1 MRIPIDFHAREA
13 SENKGA
19 AQARTSLEPLR
30 VAIPATVPTQNA
42 CFRCMGLSTSG
53 VDRQPYVLWPSEA
66 IADHNFTSTRARCSA
81 ITLATR
87 FSRESN
93 NATNRKRLHGTGRQC
108 RRHRQ
113 SRHNK
118 NALPGFARVLRSGS
132 NVETSLARRN
142 MALEGA
148 VLAAIREAPNRSAC
162 LNTPNSSAIISACSK
177 WK

>member
-1 MRIPIDFHAREA
+1 MSRFLPVFQH
-13 SENKGA
+13 K
-19 AQARTSLEPLR
+19 T
-30 VAIPATVPTQNA
+30 PAFGVL
-42 CFRCMGLSTSG
+42 GLSTSG

-142 MALEGA
+142 MALAGA

-162 LNTPNSSAIISACSK
+162 LNTKFVCNYLCMFEVEIADESVSRIVL
-177 WK
+177 